1 MNKQTRIIV
10 AAKGVRRWRNTT
22 PGDGFTSTEFRDA
35 AESASSKAIKKLL
48 IDAAETVERHQSEQA
63 AATATATE
71 LATLKSKAKTA
82 ERIDSIKLP
91 PPPKTRGDLEL
102 EYAAIRGKDHQTTAQ
117 LKAAFRDRHRVE
129 LGL

>member
-1 MNKQTRIIV
+1 MNKQSKIIV

-22 PGDGFTSTEFRDA
+22 PGDGFTSQEFRDQAEQVKSA
-35 AESASSKAIKKLL
+35 ALKKLL

-82 ERIDSIKLP
+82 ERIDSIKLTP
-91 PPPKTRGDLEL
+91 APKTRGDLER

-117 LKAAFRDRHRVE
+117 LKAAFREKYRKE